1 MKKIILATNN
11 KGKINEFNSL
21 LKNHFSFYSQEDMG
35 IAGVPETGLSFVENA
50 LIKARNA
57 SLKSSLP
64 AIADDSGLVVD
75 ALNGA
80 PGVYSARYA
89 GENASD
95 NDNLEKLLYDLKDI
109 DNRSAKFHCALVFV
123 RHSNDPIPLI
133 AQASWEGKILK
144 KPKGENG
151 FGYDPIFYIAKLKL
165 TAAQLSQNEKNK
177 ISHRG
182 KALQKLIAIIESEF
196 NKS

>member
-21 LKNHFSFYSQEDMG
+21 LRNHFSFYSQEDMG

-109 DNRSAKFHCALVFV
+109 DNRNAKFHCALVFV

-165 TAAQLSQNEKNK
+165 TAAQLPQNEKNK